1 MGYKRQIGWAVAI
14 ASFLG
19 FYGSL
24 QLLPRLLDASDGGVV
39 FRECALILCSAAWLA
54 FLARRGL
61 LQHLALGLTRP
72 RVSDVGWGVAAF
84 FTSLVLS
91 VSATFALGA
100 LDLEVQ
106 SGAALDAIAARPKWI
121 IVLIALT
128 AAISEEAVL
137 RSAIIAA
144 VESATGRT
152 MVAIVVAAAGFAALH
167 IPVYGFEK
175 GLLTIPSALFMCSFF
190 AWRRSL
196 TANIIAHALLDLLGI
211 SGFLSGG

>member
-1 MGYKRQIGWAVAI
+1 MEHKRQIGWAVAV
-14 ASFLG
+14 ASLLG

-24 QLLPRLLDASDGGVV
+24 QLLPSLLDASDSGVV
-39 FRECALILCSAAWLA
+39 FRECTLILGSAGWLV
-54 FLARRGL
+54 LVTKRSL
-61 LQHLALGLTRP
+61 LQHRAFGLKRP
-72 RVSDVGWGVAAF
+72 QVSDVGWGVAAT

-91 VSATFALGA
+91 VSATFALSAVGIK
-100 LDLEVQ
+100 VQ

-121 IVLIALT
+121 IILIALT

-152 MVAIVVAAAGFAALH
+152 MVAIVVAAASFAALH

-175 GLLTIPSALFMCSFF
+175 GLLTIPSAVFMCSFF

-196 TANIIAHALLDLLGI
+196 TSNIIAHSLLDLLAV
-211 SGFLSGG
+211 SGFLFRD

>member
-1 MGYKRQIGWAVAI
+1 MGHKRQIGWAVAA
-14 ASFLG
+14 ASLLG

-24 QLLPRLLDASDGGVV
+24 QLLPSLLDASDGGVV
-39 FRECALILCSAAWLA
+39 FRECALILGSAAWLV
-54 FLARRGL
+54 FLAKRGL
-61 LQHLALGLTRP
+61 LQHRALGLTRP
-72 RVSDVGWGVAAF
+72 RVSDVGWGVAAG

-91 VSATFALGA
+91 VSSTFALNA
-100 LDLEVQ
+100 LGIEVD

-121 IVLIALT
+121 IILIALT

-137 RSAIIAA
+137 RSAIIAG

-152 MVAIVVAAAGFAALH
+152 VIAIVVAAACFAALH

-175 GLLTIPSALFMCSFF
+175 GLLTIPSALFMASFF

-196 TANIIAHALLDLLGI
+196 TANILAHSLLDLLAV
-211 SGFLSGG
+211 SGLLFWG